1 MNKKTKDKRKRRWF
15 SENVFRQREREYI
28 VAQCGI
34 AFSTTLSCT
43 VSYTRT
49 LISFIKFYF
58 SASKSIQ
65 RTY

>member
-34 AFSTTLSCT
+34 AFSTTLSCM
-43 VSYTRT
+43 YGLALTR
-49 LISFIKFYF
+49 ISI
-58 SASKSIQ
+58 
-65 RTY
+65 